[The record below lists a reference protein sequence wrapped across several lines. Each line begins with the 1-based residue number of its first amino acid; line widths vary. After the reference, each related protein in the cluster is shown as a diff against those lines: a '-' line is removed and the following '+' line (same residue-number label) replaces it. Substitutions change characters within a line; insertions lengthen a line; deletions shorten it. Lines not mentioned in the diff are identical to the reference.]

1 MASPEPHHKT
11 RSPHKPFHGGDSSDI
26 ESLTPSYHVNLQHD
40 SSAFFQKN
48 LTAQISPAREAHEK
62 IYQKPTVH
70 YISSAPKPPHYHPEA
85 QSHLQNS
92 PSHPNQPIFYK
103 NPLNNSD
110 LLELGA
116 SDTKIRICTKN
127 GFWVYEYEFL
137 HCSDCKK
144 PPYLNARGKGQPGK
158 YNFYNLTKKYI
169 YAIDTNKHVVI
180 RSDEDGNTIELY
192 DFNMNEDSEENL
204 IEDSSEVVGLK
215 A

>member
-26 ESLTPSYHVNLQHD
+26 ESLTPSYHANLQHD

-48 LTAQISPAREAHEK
+48 LTAHISPAREAHEK

-70 YISSAPKPPHYHPEA
+70 YISSSPKPAKNLPDPDPDPHLP
-85 QSHLQNS
+85 NP

-103 NPLNNSD
+103 NPLKNSD
-110 LLELGA
+110 LLDMGA
-116 SDTKIRICTKN
+116 SDSKIRICKKN
-127 GFWVYEYEFL
+127 GFWVYDYEFL

-158 YNFYNLTKKYI
+158 YDFYDLSKNYI
-169 YAIDTNKHVVI
+169 YAIDTKEHKVI
-180 RSDEDGNTIELY
+180 RSDEDGNMIDLY
-192 DFNMNEDSEENL
+192 DFKINEDSEEGM
-204 IEDSSEVVGLK
+204 IEDSSG
-215 A
+215 